1 MTESTL
7 PQPNE
12 ILASEVLQSLKESN
26 LIPANKE
33 AEVLKKLI
41 SGTATQ
47 QDWRLWIDMAQQ
59 ETIQKASH
67 V

>member
-1 MTESTL
+1 MTESIS

-47 QDWRLWIDMAQQ
+47 QDWRLWIDLAQQ
-59 ETIQKASH
+59 EIIQKASH

>member
-1 MTESTL
+1 MTGLTSS
-7 PQPNE
+7 QPNE

-47 QDWRLWIDMAQQ
+47 QDWRLWIDLAQQ
-59 ETIQKASH
+59 ETIQKDSN

>member
-1 MTESTL
+1 MTELTS

-26 LIPANKE
+26 LVPENKE

-47 QDWRLWIDMAQQ
+47 QDWRLWIDLAEQ
-59 ETIQKASH
+59 ETTQKASN